1 MAIWMKPPHRARKR
15 KKSIE
20 AQAVLDKLQAYL
32 DGNAEVP
39 VKMLCGFWKDQQ
51 DAITY
56 GEIREAVKAGML
68 DEAAFQEWARDYSVL
83 VARKLEPVWER
94 AMAAGAAS
102 QTLLSGTSFTFNTQ
116 APGVVQWISQRGAA
130 FVTACS
136 EEQKKAIS
144 SLLAQK
150 VVESHTVDELARLI
164 RPCIGLT
171 DGQSKATLRYYD
183 NIAASLRENH
193 PRMKPERIQQKAT
206 DAAAKYA
213 ERQHRQRAVTIA
225 QTEMAFAYNR
235 GADEGIRQ
243 AQAQNLIGA
252 VEKRWSTS
260 GDENVC
266 STCEAL
272 DGIQIGMEGGFGF
285 ARRELFE
292 GQDLLPPAHPRCAC
306 AVMYIEVEKQQN
318 IVDAEYTDNAEANQ
332 EEQAQSSPYNE
343 TLEGETIASSE
354 DFGIIKEIRIPES
367 AHEISGIT
375 DAILDEIQKGID
387 VIRSE
392 YELKLDTILVED
404 MRDTLPNTPYCCK
417 YIDDYGKHK
426 AIFVINSG
434 FDFSDIQYVLR
445 AGYAQGYFA
454 GKTLEDHIIHE
465 MAHIMTGQECNT
477 ASEFLLFLSEV
488 ESKFVPGVSG
498 YSDIAKDGFE
508 TIAEAFVKVRNG
520 EFVPDEA
527 RKLVEEYVER
537 WKK

>member
-1 MAIWMKPPHRARKR
+1 MAIWMRPPHRVRKR

-32 DGNAEVP
+32 DGNTEVP

-56 GEIREAVKAGML
+56 QEIREAVKAGML

-83 VARKLEPVWER
+83 VARNLEPVWER

-102 QTLLSGTSFTFNTQ
+102 QTLLSGTSFTFNMQ

-136 EEQKKAIS
+136 EEQKKAVS

-272 DGIQIGMEGGFGF
+272 DGVQIGMEGGFGF

-292 GQDLLPPAHPRCAC
+292 GQDLLPPAHPRCGC
-306 AVMYIEVEKQQN
+306 AVMYIEVEKSIAPSIN
-318 IVDAEYTDNAEANQ
+318 VSEDLSMLYH
-332 EEQAQSSPYNE
+332 EEQAFIPQEVNGLQQEEPEIRTKEQLEKQGNFMRDIIENITGNKSRWSGTIIVDNALCEQDGCSGKKLWSCDILLKDNVLDGILFHELLHSVSASYYSPRVYVENQIIE
-343 TLEGETIASSE
+343 ECSVEFLTQEIAKKLGMLFDADAYKDDVDILRVLNSGLGLYE
-354 DFGIIKEIRIPES
+354 NDFEFSMALFSQPLPMRFQWLQELVNDSIIKCKEMTMKDAREIM
-367 AHEISGIT
+367 
-375 DAILDEIQKGID
+375 D
-387 VIRSE
+387 
-392 YELKLDTILVED
+392 
-404 MRDTLPNTPYCCK
+404 
-417 YIDDYGKHK
+417 
-426 AIFVINSG
+426 FVAMLG
-434 FDFSDIQYVLR
+434 GWY
-445 AGYAQGYFA
+445 
-454 GKTLEDHIIHE
+454 
-465 MAHIMTGQECNT
+465 
-477 ASEFLLFLSEV
+477 
-488 ESKFVPGVSG
+488 
-498 YSDIAKDGFE
+498 DG
-508 TIAEAFVKVRNG
+508 
-520 EFVPDEA
+520 
-527 RKLVEEYVER
+527 
-537 WKK
+537 

>member
-1 MAIWMKPPHRARKR
+1 MAIWMKPPHRVRKR

-56 GEIREAVKAGML
+56 REIREAVKAGML

-193 PRMKPERIQQKAT
+193 PRMKSERIQQKAT

-292 GQDLLPPAHPRCAC
+292 GQDLLPPAHPRCGC
-306 AVMYIEVEKQQN
+306 AVMYIEVEKPESIIETSES
-318 IVDAEYTDNAEANQ
+318 IVEYPSSHDVNF
-332 EEQAQSSPYNE
+332 EEEIIVSNGDS
-343 TLEGETIASSE
+343 
-354 DFGIIKEIRIPES
+354 GIIKEIRIPES
-367 AHEISGIT
+367 AREIPGIT
-375 DAILDEIQKGID
+375 DAVLDEIQKGID

-392 YELKLDTILVED
+392 YVLKLDTILVED
-404 MRDTLPNTPYCCK
+404 MRDTHPNTPYCCK
-417 YIDDYGKHK
+417 YIDVHVKHK
-426 AIFVINSG
+426 AVFVINSG
-434 FDFSDIQYVLR
+434 FDFSDIQYVVR

-454 GKTLEDHIIHE
+454 GKTVEDHIIHE

-477 ASEFLLFLSEV
+477 ASEFLVFLSKV

-498 YSDIAKDGFE
+498 YSDIVKDGFE
-508 TIAEAFVKVRNG
+508 TIAEAFVKVRND

-527 RKLVEEYVER
+527 RRLVEEYVER

>member
-1 MAIWMKPPHRARKR
+1 MAIWMKPPHRVRKR
-15 KKSIE
+15 EKSIE

-32 DGNAEVP
+32 DGNMEVP
-39 VKMLCGFWKDQQ
+39 VEMLCGFWKDQQ

-56 GEIREAVKAGML
+56 QEIREAVKAGML
-68 DEAAFQEWARDYSVL
+68 DEATFQEWARDYSIL
-83 VARKLEPVWER
+83 VARKLEPVWEK
-94 AMAAGAAS
+94 AMAAGAAC
-102 QTLLSGTSFTFNTQ
+102 QTLISGMSFTFSTQ
-116 APGVVQWISQRGAA
+116 TPGVARWISQRGAA

-193 PRMKPERIQQKAT
+193 PRMKPERIQQKAA
-206 DAAAKYA
+206 DAAMKYA

-243 AQAQNLIGA
+243 ARAQNLIGA

-285 ARRELFE
+285 TRRELFE

-306 AVMYIEVEKQQN
+306 AVMYIEVEEQSSVAESPMRTGDDWIDGSIEDYDNSLINTNGDETMSARLLMSHDEVRYERDENAGTVFLYNPERDVILYNPHAKN
-318 IVDAEYTDNAEANQ
+318 ANDYDKRFALTHENAHRVDCLFLHSWENERFLRAMDNAESLIMTNLDAVERLLQN
-332 EEQAQSSPYNE
+332 SIY
-343 TLEGETIASSE
+343 GE
-354 DFGIIKEIRIPES
+354 DF
-367 AHEISGIT
+367 AFNDLISSLTRGK
-375 DAILDEIQKGID
+375 AN
-387 VIRSE
+387 
-392 YELKLDTILVED
+392 D
-404 MRDTLPNTPYCCK
+404 M
-417 YIDDYGKHK
+417 
-426 AIFVINSG
+426 
-434 FDFSDIQYVLR
+434 
-445 AGYAQGYFA
+445 
-454 GKTLEDHIIHE
+454 
-465 MAHIMTGQECNT
+465 
-477 ASEFLLFLSEV
+477 LFIGHS
-488 ESKFVPGVSG
+488 
-498 YSDIAKDGFE
+498 
-508 TIAEAFVKVRNG
+508 
-520 EFVPDEA
+520 
-527 RKLVEEYVER
+527 EEYLSSDYLRSLEVFANMTCIDMSGSAIRKEFDGILKELYEAYKEVVA
-537 WKK
+537 WGSLV

>member
-1 MAIWMKPPHRARKR
+1 MVIWMKPPHRARKR

-56 GEIREAVKAGML
+56 QEIREAVKAGML

-116 APGVVQWISQRGAA
+116 APSVVQWISQRGAA

-193 PRMKPERIQQKAT
+193 PRMKPERIQQKAA
-206 DAAAKYA
+206 DAAMKYA

-272 DGIQIGMEGGFGF
+272 DGIQIGMEGSFGF
-285 ARRELFE
+285 AGRELFE
-292 GQDLLPPAHPRCAC
+292 GQDLLPPAHPRCGC
-306 AVMYIEVEKQQN
+306 AVMYIEVEKPVFAGGFAEGFAEGNEQN
-318 IVDAEYTDNAEANQ
+318 YFTNVPEDGMMEASNSAMAEVRKPRDAVERSCIINDAINAEVPRYAADLRRAY
-332 EEQAQSSPYNE
+332 ERYGVRPLEGYYDVVIHGAPHFVEYEHRYILDTE
-343 TLEGETIASSE
+343 TLYYI
-354 DFGIIKEIRIPES
+354 
-367 AHEISGIT
+367 ISGRKDYHMEDIRLLSCST
-375 DAILDEIQKGID
+375 GKADEKGNCVAQELADMLGVNVYAPID
-387 VIRSE
+387 VLNFHPNGTLTVGKKGNKE
-392 YELKLDTILVED
+392 FKLFKP
-404 MRDTLPNTPYCCK
+404 R
-417 YIDDYGKHK
+417 
-426 AIFVINSG
+426 
-434 FDFSDIQYVLR
+434 R
-445 AGYAQGYFA
+445 
-454 GKTLEDHIIHE
+454 
-465 MAHIMTGQECNT
+465 
-477 ASEFLLFLSEV
+477 
-488 ESKFVPGVSG
+488 
-498 YSDIAKDGFE
+498 
-508 TIAEAFVKVRNG
+508 
-520 EFVPDEA
+520 
-527 RKLVEEYVER
+527 
-537 WKK
+537 